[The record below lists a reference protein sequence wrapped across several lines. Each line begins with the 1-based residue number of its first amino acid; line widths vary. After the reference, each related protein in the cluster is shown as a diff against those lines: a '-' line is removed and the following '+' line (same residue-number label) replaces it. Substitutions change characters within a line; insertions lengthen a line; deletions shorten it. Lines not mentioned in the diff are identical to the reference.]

1 MRIFDWRRNQIQQFV
16 MLLFK
21 SNKDPIAFKGNLR
34 DFLITLK
41 EFAGDDNQDLFLD
54 EKEAAVAN
62 KQKADFE
69 AALKIPGMVKPSD
82 R

>member
-1 MRIFDWRRNQIQQFV
+1 M
-16 MLLFK
+16 
-21 SNKDPIAFKGNLR
+21 FKGHLR
-34 DFLITLK
+34 DFLVTLK
-41 EFAGDDNQDLFLD
+41 EFGGENDNQELFID
-54 EKEAAVAN
+54 EREAAVAN